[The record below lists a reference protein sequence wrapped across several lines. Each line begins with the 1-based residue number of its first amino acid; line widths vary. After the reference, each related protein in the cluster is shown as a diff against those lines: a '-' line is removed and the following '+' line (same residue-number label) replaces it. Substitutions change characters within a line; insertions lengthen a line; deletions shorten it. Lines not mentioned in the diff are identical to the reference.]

1 MLEKECKI
9 LCSTSRQLIFTLVLK
24 FLDSFNYFCIS
35 QIIILFLHTEYQ
47 VSDLN
52 AGLYYGIWGALITL
66 YALLTSCL
74 NDILGT
80 RKSLLIGFSLECIA
94 SFTLAFSY
102 NKYIMFFVLFF
113 LLPLSNSMGI
123 PMLTTYIKRLTTKE
137 NRGFYYSIF
146 YSVMNIGALLAG
158 PTIDLVDVFC
168 SNHGER
174 TSNTLSANR
183 YIIATTGVS
192 ALSAV
197 IVTYFCINNTNID
210 ENTGEVISIND
221 EVVSTDSG
229 IGNEKSVESHKQS
242 LESAILI
249 IKEILV
255 NPTFWRF
262 NWFVLIL
269 INLKSIFRHLD
280 ATLPTFLIREFSP
293 TFPRGTIY
301 SINPFIII
309 FLCPAIGIFCA
320 KYKHYDMIKLGG
332 YISAIS
338 PFFLAL
344 STSLWSVILFV
355 VVLSIGEAI
364 WSPRVYDYSMSI
376 ALKGKEATF
385 SALATAPLFV
395 AKIPVGL
402 LSGYLVSTYLNEN
415 DTRNKEE
422 NGQIMWFIIGSMTL
436 TSPIALSLFERCI
449 REPESAVVDNIDN
462 VSMSAVT
469 IDDMEMEEDSTES
482 PNTIELTR
490 MGGNKKMAGEDI
502 KFIELPQDENCTLVD
517 NDSATLSYNPMQIL

>member
-1 MLEKECKI
+1 MLEEECKI
-9 LCSTSRQLIFTLVLK
+9 LCSTSRQLIVTLVLK
-24 FLDSFNYFCIS
+24 LLDSFNYFCIS

-80 RKSLLIGFSLECIA
+80 RKSLLIGFTLECIA
-94 SFTLAFSY
+94 SFTLALTY

-123 PMLTTYIKRLTTKE
+123 PMLTTYIKRLTTKQ

-158 PTIDLVDVFC
+158 PTIDLFDIFC
-168 SNHGER
+168 SNHGE
-174 TSNTLSANR
+174 SSATLSANR
-183 YIIATTGVS
+183 LVIFTTGIS

-197 IVTYFCINNTNID
+197 FVTYFFINNTNVD
-210 ENTGEVISIND
+210 EDTGEIISIND
-221 EVVSTDSG
+221 AIIVSDSKLET
-229 IGNEKSVESHKQS
+229 EKSVVSHRQS
-242 LESAILI
+242 VESARLI
-249 IKEILV
+249 IKDILG

-280 ATLPTFLIREFSP
+280 ATLPTYLIREFSP
-293 TFPRGTIY
+293 TFPRGSIY

-309 FLCPAIGIFCA
+309 FLSPLMGIVCA
-320 KYKHYDMIKLGG
+320 KYKHYDMIKIGG

-338 PFFLAL
+338 PFFLAM
-344 STSLWSVILFV
+344 STSLWGVILFV
-355 VVLSIGEAI
+355 VMLSLGEAI
-364 WSPRVYDYSMSI
+364 WSPRTYDYGMSI
-376 ALKGKEATF
+376 APRGKEATF

-402 LSGYLVSTYLNEN
+402 LSGYLVSTYLDEN
-415 DTRNKEE
+415 DTSNKKE
-422 NGQIMWFIIGSMTL
+422 NGQIMWLIIGLMTL
-436 TSPIALSLFERCI
+436 TSPIALSVFERCI
-449 REPESAVVDNIDN
+449 REPETFTDNPEN
-462 VSMSAVT
+462 VSLSMAT
-469 IDDMEMEEDSTES
+469 IDDMEMEDSAES
-482 PNTIELTR
+482 LNNIELTQ
-490 MGGNKKMAGEDI
+490 MGGHSKGEDV
-502 KFIELPQDENCTLVD
+502 KFVELSQE
-517 NDSATLSYNPMQIL
+517 DSDAAELSYNPMQIL